1 MDVLEYLRETS
12 HELAALA
19 DKDRFESLAYIFRMA
34 ALDADKLLAQP
45 AAARAAAATAA
56 AREANPATARILPF
70 RLADRR

>member
-45 AAARAAAATAA
+45 AAARAAAAA